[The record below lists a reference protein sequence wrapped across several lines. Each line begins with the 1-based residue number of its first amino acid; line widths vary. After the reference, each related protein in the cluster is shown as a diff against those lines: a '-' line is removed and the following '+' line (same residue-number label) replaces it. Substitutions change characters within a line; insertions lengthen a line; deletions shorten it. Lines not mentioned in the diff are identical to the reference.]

1 MKVGDLVML
10 SAYGKKLKTNKSV
23 GPQELG
29 IIVGQLGLAFII
41 RWSEYSKT
49 YHQPPY
55 GKAHDPAHFR
65 NELKYAK

>member
-1 MKVGDLVML
+1 MKVGNLIML
-10 SAYGKKLKTNKSV
+10 SAYGKKLKSNKSV
-23 GPQELG
+23 EPQELG

-49 YHQPPY
+49 HHY
-55 GKAHDPAHFR
+55 GKTHDPAHFR